1 MLSRVAES
9 LFWIARNTE
18 RAETL
23 ARLLDVTAAGSVDR
37 GTHHREAVERQWEAV
52 YTVAGI
58 EPPEP
63 GPRAHAADAIERI
76 AFGAEDERR
85 SVCACLRI
93 ARRNAVGVR
102 AELTTEVW
110 ECLNGLYLFVEAQSP
125 RALGPDGASS
135 FLRSV
140 RDTTQ
145 AFAGICDAT
154 LSHDDG
160 WDFLVA
166 GRYLERAWMTA
177 RILSAH
183 DDGADSAH
191 AWQRVLEA
199 CCASEP
205 FARARR
211 QSSDPADAL
220 AFLALS
226 DVFPRSIRFCV
237 REVDRALHRIS
248 GTPAGTYAN
257 EAERASGR
265 ISAALGYY
273 SANEVSE
280 DGARVFAGRAQRW
293 LAEIGDAVTAAYFP
307 RVPVA

>member
-9 LFWIARNTE
+9 LFWIARNIE

-37 GTHHREAVERQWEAV
+37 GTHQRDTVERQWNAV
-52 YTVAGI
+52 YAIADVD
-58 EPPEP
+58 PPEP
-63 GPRAHAADAIERI
+63 SLSANAAEAIERI
-76 AFGAEDERR
+76 AFSESAGH
-85 SVCACLRI
+85 SLSACVRI
-93 ARRNAVGVR
+93 ARRNAAGVR

-110 ECLNGLYLFVEAQSP
+110 ECVNGLYLFVEAQSP

-140 RDTTQ
+140 RNTAQ

-154 LSHDDG
+154 MAHDDA
-160 WDFLVA
+160 WDFLVG
-166 GRYLERAWMTA
+166 GRYLERASMTA
-177 RILSAH
+177 RILGAH
-183 DDGADSAH
+183 DDSDDGAH

-199 CCASEP
+199 CCASDP

-248 GTPAGTYAN
+248 GTAPGTFAN

-265 ISAALGYY
+265 IASALGYY
-273 SANEVSE
+273 SPNEIAE
-280 DGARVFAGRAQRW
+280 DGSRTFALRAQRW
-293 LAEIGDAVTAAYFP
+293 LDEIGRSITAAYFP

>member
-9 LFWIARNTE
+9 LFWMARNVE

-37 GTHHREAVERQWEAV
+37 GSARRTQVARQWDAV
-52 YTVAGI
+52 YAVAAVD
-58 EPPEP
+58 PPQRSLR
-63 GPRAHAADAIERI
+63 GGTAAAIERI
-76 AFGAEDERR
+76 AFGGEGD
-85 SVCACLRI
+85 SVATCVRI

-110 ECLNGLYLFVEAQSP
+110 ESLNGLYLYVEAQSP
-125 RALGPDGASS
+125 KALGPDGAST

-140 RDTTQ
+140 RDTAQ

-154 LSHDDG
+154 LSHDDA
-160 WDFLVA
+160 WDFLIV
-166 GRYLERAWMTA
+166 GRYLERASMTA
-177 RILSAH
+177 RILGAH
-183 DDGADSAH
+183 DADDGAQ

-211 QSSDPADAL
+211 QSSDPAEAL

-226 DVFPRSIRFCV
+226 DVFPRSIRFGV
-237 REVDRALHRIS
+237 REVDRALHRLS
-248 GTPAGTYAN
+248 GTAPGTFAN
-257 EAERASGR
+257 EAERAAGR
-265 ISAALGYY
+265 IAAALGYY
-273 SANEVSE
+273 SANEVYE

-293 LAEIGDAVTAAYFP
+293 LDEIGDAITAAYFP